1 MKKIF
6 IIFLIIPVLI
16 SSCEKKTAPNS
27 DSNSTITVTNSDQF
41 IPSPIECVE

>member
-16 SSCEKKTAPNS
+16 SSCEKKTAGNS
-27 DSNSTITVTNSDQF
+27 DSNSVISVTNSDQF